1 MELDT
6 SIRVLLVS
14 PHPIMLTGL
23 ERLISSQRPK
33 MQVVK
38 ELTQCSDAISQAR
51 KLLPDVILLD
61 LDTDI
66 DEGINAIPLLS
77 AASKA
82 KILVLTGLDDDRV
95 TDEAMLVGARGIIR
109 KEAPVETVVRAIEG
123 VYADQFW
130 LDRAGTSRLVLELSR
145 QKSAEKDS
153 PVEKKIRT
161 LTSREIEVADC
172 LTQNPDATSKTI
184 ARMLCISDST
194 LRNHLGSIYEKLGIR
209 NRVGLWNY
217 MSKNNPKKIKLL
229 ISK

>member
-6 SIRVLLVS
+6 SIRALLVS

-51 KLLPDVILLD
+51 KLPPDVILLD

-123 VYADQFW
+123 VHADQFW